1 MVKAWRS
8 SGQPLL
14 QLKSKIN
21 HVKSLYYS
29 ETTNTK
35 ELRKLDSFSRG
46 LESCV
51 GVLEGI
57 FLDNDRFQGVQQF

>member
-1 MVKAWRS
+1 MAEAWQS

-21 HVKSLYYS
+21 QVKSLYYS
-29 ETTNTK
+29 EATNTK
-35 ELRKLDSFSRG
+35 KLRKLDSFSRG

-51 GVLEGI
+51 GVLEEN
-57 FLDNDRFQGVQQF
+57 FLDNDRFQSVQQL